1 MGKLTNRVA
10 KGVFWVLMEKF
21 GLQAVHFVVTLVL
34 ARLLTPNDYGTV
46 ALLSVFIS
54 ISNVLVD
61 SGFGKAL
68 VQKKSASQTD
78 FNTVFYLSVGFAI
91 VLYAG
96 LFFLAPFVA
105 RFYDMPELQ
114 PMLRVMAFSLIFH
127 SINGVQ
133 NVELNRKMLFR
144 LSFRISWVRAG
155 VSAAVGISLAFLGFG
170 SWALVWAAFFG
181 GVAAVIA
188 RQCVIAWRP
197 SMSFSLESART
208 LFRFGWKVVVSRLIV
223 VGYENLGTVLIGKF
237 YPRAD
242 LACYQKGMHVPMLPV
257 RTIDQ
262 SLGRVVF
269 PALSKLQDKPERMR
283 RALRKSIRSTTFFI
297 FPMMVFCLV
306 GAHDL
311 VCLLFGTKWLPAVP
325 FVAVGCLTWGLRPFN
340 TINSQ
345 AVMARGRSDVALIV
359 TVARRLLGL
368 AVILLT
374 IRHGLMFFVVCMAL
388 VTAPLGAV
396 INSVPTHKYLG
407 YSLLMQIRDVLPSFS
422 LSVAAGAVMAAFL
435 PLPLPPAVRLVGM
448 ILAGAAIYGTLAWAF
463 RLDVCSEIAKALLSG
478 KKRIPKAVR
487 QVLETVAN
495 WNPEEGADEG

>member
-1 MGKLTNRVA
+1 MGKLTDKVA

-46 ALLSVFIS
+46 ALLSVFVS
-54 ISNVLVD
+54 LSNVLVD

-68 VQKKSASQTD
+68 VQKKSAKQTD
-78 FNTVFYLSVGFAI
+78 YNTVFYLSVGFAL

-96 LFFLAPFVA
+96 LFFLAPAVA
-105 RFYDMPELQ
+105 QFYGLPELQ

-133 NVELNRKMLFR
+133 NVELNRKMLFK
-144 LSFRISWVRAG
+144 LSFRISWARAG
-155 VSAAVGISLAFLGFG
+155 VSAAVGIAMAYMGYG
-170 SWALVWAAFFG
+170 PWALVWAAFFG
-181 GVAAVIA
+181 GIASVIA

-197 SMSFSLESART
+197 SLSFSLESART

-269 PALSKLQDKPERMR
+269 PALSKLQDNPERMR

-297 FPMMVFCLV
+297 FPMMAFCL
-306 GAHDL
+306 AAAYDL
-311 VCLLFGTKWLPAVP
+311 VLVLFGAKWLPAAP

-340 TINSQ
+340 TINNQ
-345 AVMARGRSDVALIV
+345 AVMACGRSGVALAV
-359 TVARRLLGL
+359 TVVRRLLGL

-374 IRHGLMFFVVCMAL
+374 IRHGLMFFVVCMAV
-388 VTAPLGAV
+388 VTAPLGVV
-396 INSVPTHKYLG
+396 IISVPTHKYLG
-407 YSLLMQIRDVLPSFS
+407 YSLLMQIRDVLPSFF
-422 LSVAAGAVMAAFL
+422 LSAVAGAAMSAFAFL
-435 PLPLPPAVRLVGM
+435 PLPPVARLACM
-448 ILAGAAIYGTLAWAF
+448 LMSGAAVYGTLAWAF
-463 RLDVCSEIAKALLSG
+463 RLSVCSEIAQALLSG
-478 KKRIPKAVR
+478 GKRFPKAAR
-487 QVLETVAN
+487 SVLEAVAGWCREGVAN
-495 WNPEEGADEG
+495 ED